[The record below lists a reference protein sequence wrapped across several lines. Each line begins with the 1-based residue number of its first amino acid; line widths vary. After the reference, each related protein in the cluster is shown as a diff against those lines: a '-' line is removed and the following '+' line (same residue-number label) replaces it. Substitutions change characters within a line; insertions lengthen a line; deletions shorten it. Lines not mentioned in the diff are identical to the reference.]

1 MCRAQE
7 LLSSALLE
15 LRQYFTLYCHTR
27 AMSFFQVPLSCF
39 SVLFS
44 FIIVCA
50 AAPAGGR
57 GPGRARAL
65 AVWHTQTHWA
75 VGSASGS
82 GGPAPGRGP
91 AIEIVI
97 DNRLCILIYVCHT
110 ALWTSGELR
119 RGPRFSWRR
128 ADIAGSHHRAP
139 VSTSHMK
146 PCVEPDG
153 VDLQTQGLRVRAIQP
168 PETGLMRPSKRMPPS
183 ALPG

>member
-57 GPGRARAL
+57 GL
-65 AVWHTQTHWA
+65 ISFKKWA
-75 VGSASGS
+75 DYTFISVF
-82 GGPAPGRGP
+82 
-91 AIEIVI
+91 
-97 DNRLCILIYVCHT
+97 T
-110 ALWTSGELR
+110 
-119 RGPRFSWRR
+119 
-128 ADIAGSHHRAP
+128 
-139 VSTSHMK
+139 
-146 PCVEPDG
+146 
-153 VDLQTQGLRVRAIQP
+153 
-168 PETGLMRPSKRMPPS
+168 LMTFY
-183 ALPG
+183 LV

>member
-119 RGPRFSWRR
+119 RGPSFPGAVRTSPDRTTEHLPPR
-128 ADIAGSHHRAP
+128 A
-139 VSTSHMK
+139 T
-146 PCVEPDG
+146 
-153 VDLQTQGLRVRAIQP
+153 
-168 PETGLMRPSKRMPPS
+168 
-183 ALPG
+183 